1 MSGIKQCQFPPVE
14 AHPKPTISC
23 CVHHLR
29 EENSLI
35 SLFHDLKKKRSYIS
49 DARTDHNCSGRS
61 FPITT
66 IEGIRRPLTGRS
78 VAQSSGLPVHILKD
92 PWASYWNPSN
102 SQHIR
107 LYMSEC
113 ALEYYCM
120 NLGMSACVKKPFKWS
135 IWLENL
141 NINVCSVEQ
150 TRQDKICQMSR

>member
-1 MSGIKQCQFPPVE
+1 MP
-14 AHPKPTISC
+14 ISTGGSASKANYFL
-23 CVHHLR
+23 LR
-29 EENSLI
+29 ASFERGKYSD
-35 SLFHDLKKKRSYIS
+35 LFIPWPKKRSYIS
-49 DARTDHNCSGRS
+49 DARIDHNCSGRS

-78 VAQSSGLPVHILKD
+78 VVQSSGLPVHMLKD

-102 SQHIR
+102 SQLVH

-120 NLGMSACVKKPFKWS
+120 NLGMSACIKKPFKWS

-150 TRQDKICQMSR
+150 TRQDKIC

>member
-1 MSGIKQCQFPPVE
+1 MESNNANFHRWKHIQSQLFLAACIIWERKIVW
-14 AHPKPTISC
+14 
-23 CVHHLR
+23 
-29 EENSLI
+29 SLY
-35 SLFHDLKKKRSYIS
+35 SMTLKKKRSYIS

-120 NLGMSACVKKPFKWS
+120 NLGMSACIKKPFKWS